1 MCSRRLKLNQLCDDV
16 IVLYIDRCDRF
27 DYGLKMSIV

>member
-1 MCSRRLKLNQLCDDV
+1 MCSLRLKLNQLCDDV
-16 IVLYIDRCDRF
+16 IVNYIDWSDRF